1 MICQWPALTLVSHSS
16 SIGLEN
22 LQVLGTL
29 LGLSGYD
36 LRASVSRGKVLPP
49 NQYKQ
54 LLGHCQV
61 AVHSPKHAK
70 IKTLNIEYNE
80 IKYRCLVEVWGVI
93 QECIV
98 VEYLASC
105 TMHNMR
111 CN

>member
-1 MICQWPALTLVSHSS
+1 MTSELLS
-16 SIGLEN
+16 LEGKSYHQTN
-22 LQVLGTL
+22 TSNCLDTVRWRSTL
-29 LGLSGYD
+29 L
-36 LRASVSRGKVLPP
+36 
-49 NQYKQ
+49 NMQ
-54 LLGHCQV
+54 
-61 AVHSPKHAK
+61 K